1 MSHANFLTALAE
13 IIRTP
18 YKQHDIDLDAIIDS
32 YELSPKE
39 KRQLKVVADEEQVEF
54 YGLEQARERWDALY
68 HNLFYLRIFLYQDI
82 LEDIWFQRFEPMAQ
96 QVAADDMDKP
106 YTLAYLSCLLED
118 ELAKETL
125 IEQAGPWAID
135 LVKFEQAELLQ
146 IELAHSGKKP
156 NLKHHYTPIRL
167 DYDIPEALEAARNEE
182 DQERVSQV
190 VPKEKELHLLISG
203 GHQEQPIETNLVSKE
218 LWQKLASKE
227 PKLDETSSEQEKELR
242 ELGLI

>member
-1 MSHANFLTALAE
+1 MSHVNFLTALAE

-54 YGLEQARERWDALY
+54 YGLEQARERWDTLY
-68 HNLFYLRIFLYQDI
+68 HNLFYLRIFLYQDV
-82 LEDIWFQRFEPMAQ
+82 LEDLWFQRFEPRAQ

-106 YTLAYLSCLLED
+106 YTLAYLSFLLED
-118 ELAKETL
+118 DLAKETL

-135 LVKFEQAELLQ
+135 LAKYERAELLQ

-156 NLKHHYTPIRL
+156 VFKHHYTLLQL

-182 DQERVSQV
+182 DQDRISQV
-190 VPKEKELHLLISG
+190 VPKEKELHMLMRG
-203 GHQEQPIETNLVSKE
+203 GLEEEPIETQLISRE
-218 LWQKLASKE
+218 LWHKLASE
-227 PKLDETSSEQEKELR
+227 HTKLDEMTTQEDEQLR
-242 ELGLI
+242 ELDLI